1 MPEVTNDDL
10 MDMII
15 ADESPSNISDKIKDI
30 LYAKSAD
37 KVDAYRSNVA
47 DSMFNSRNAPT
58 QAEVDNAPE
67 VDPEDVYNPE
77 PPGRGAPSVGE
88 APSP

>member
-1 MPEVTNDDL
+1 MDEL
-10 MDMII
+10 MDLLSTKDSS
-15 ADESPSNISDKIKDI
+15 ANAISDKLKDM
-30 LYAKSAD
+30 LFTKSAD

-58 QAEVDNAPE
+58 QAEVDAAPE
-67 VDPEDVYNPE
+67 VDPEDDYNPE
-77 PPGRGAPSVGE
+77 PPERVAPAVGD

>member
-1 MPEVTNDDL
+1 MDEL
-10 MDMII
+10 MDLLSTKDSS
-15 ADESPSNISDKIKDI
+15 ANAISDKLKDM
-30 LYAKSAD
+30 LFAKSAD

-58 QAEVDNAPE
+58 QSDVDNAPE
-67 VDPEDVYNPE
+67 VDPEDDYNPE
-77 PPGRGAPSVGE
+77 APAAEMPAVGD

>member
-1 MPEVTNDDL
+1 MDEL
-10 MDMII
+10 MDLLSTKDSS
-15 ADESPSNISDKIKDI
+15 ANAISDKLKDM
-30 LYAKSAD
+30 LFTKSAD

-58 QAEVDNAPE
+58 QQEVDAAPE
-67 VDPEDVYNPE
+67 VDPEDDYNPE
-77 PPGRGAPSVGE
+77 PPTRVAPAVGE